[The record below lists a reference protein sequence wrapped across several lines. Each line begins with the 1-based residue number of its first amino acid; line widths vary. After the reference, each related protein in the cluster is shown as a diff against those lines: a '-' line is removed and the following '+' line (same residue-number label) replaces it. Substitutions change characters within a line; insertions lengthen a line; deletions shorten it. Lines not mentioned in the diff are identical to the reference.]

1 MHYKTAWDTM
11 ETTGHYGELHTAMF
25 TMKPCSCYTGMALAR
40 CYPEYFLLMET
51 IEPELVSVQWVA
63 ECVVVFVF
71 GRQNEL

>member
-11 ETTGHYGELHTAMF
+11 ETTGHYGELHAAMF
-25 TMKPCSCYTGMALAR
+25 TMKPYSGMASAG
-40 CYPEYFLLMET
+40 CYHPEYFLT

-71 GRQNEL
+71 GRRNEL

>member
-1 MHYKTAWDTM
+1 M
-11 ETTGHYGELHTAMF
+11 ETTGHYRAAHSYVHNEALQLLHWHH
-25 TMKPCSCYTGMALAR
+25 
-40 CYPEYFLLMET
+40 PEYFLLMET